1 MLGNLYLKTSAFS
14 RYTNLNMKKF
24 LACVFILAVFTGA
37 VFYVGWTQFRVKPD
51 TFGVVI
57 SKTSG
62 VDKKPVL
69 NGQFAWHWQFLLPT
83 NASLKIFQIKPLS
96 VQKTVSGTLPSGEA
110 YASIYG
116 AQGLFDY
123 SFTFDIL
130 LTLSPEAVVE
140 LMQQN
145 KVTDDKDLTE
155 YLEGA
160 GSTLAQKA
168 ANYILSRAEGN
179 SSFRPE
185 SLKREEILRGIQIYK
200 DFPEIDV
207 SVFAITSS
215 KLPDYNMYKKISN
228 MQPDELNPSSKYG
241 TEAIPAEQEEAE
253 MPEGL

>member
-1 MLGNLYLKTSAFS
+1 
-14 RYTNLNMKKF
+14 MKKF
-24 LACVFILAVFTGA
+24 LACVLILAVFAGF
-37 VFYVGWTQFRVKPD
+37 VFYTGWTQFRVKPD
-51 TFGVVI
+51 TVGIVV

-62 VDKKPVL
+62 VDEKPVL
-69 NGQFAWHWQFLLPT
+69 NGEFAWHWQFLLPS
-83 NASLKIFQIKPLS
+83 NATLKTFQIKPVS
-96 VQKTVSGTLPSGEA
+96 VQKTINGTLPSGEA

-130 LTLSPEAVVE
+130 LTVSPEAVVE
-140 LMQQN
+140 LMQLN
-145 KVTDDKDLTE
+145 KVTDDTDLTA

-160 GSTLAQKA
+160 ASTLAQKA
-168 ANYILSRAEGN
+168 ANYILTRAEGN
-179 SSFRPE
+179 PSFRTE

-228 MQPDELNPSSKYG
+228 MQPDELNPAEKY
-241 TEAIPAEQEEAE
+241 EKSEKIEKSELAE
-253 MPEGL
+253 MPEVL

>member
-1 MLGNLYLKTSAFS
+1 
-14 RYTNLNMKKF
+14 MKKF
-24 LACVFILAVFTGA
+24 LACVLILAVFTGA
-37 VFYVGWTQFRVKPD
+37 VFYIGWTQFRVKPD

-57 SKTSG
+57 SKTNGIDS
-62 VDKKPVL
+62 KPVL

-83 NASLKIFQIKPLS
+83 NATLKTFQIKPVS
-96 VQKTVSGTLPSGEA
+96 AQKTINGTLPSGEA

-123 SFTFDIL
+123 SFSFDIS
-130 LTLSPEAVVE
+130 LTVSPEAVVE
-140 LMQQN
+140 LMQLN
-145 KVTDDKDLTE
+145 KVTDDNDLTA

-160 GSTLAQKA
+160 ASTLAQKA

-179 SSFRPE
+179 PLFKAE
-185 SLKREEILRGIQIYK
+185 SLRRDEILRGIQIYK

-228 MQPDELNPSSKYG
+228 MQPEELNP
-241 TEAIPAEQEEAE
+241 AEQYEKTEMAD
-253 MPEGL
+253 MPEVL

>member
-1 MLGNLYLKTSAFS
+1 
-14 RYTNLNMKKF
+14 MKKF
-24 LACVFILAVFTGA
+24 LACLLILAVFAGA
-37 VFYVGWTQFRVKPD
+37 VFYIGWTQFRVKPD
-51 TFGVVI
+51 TIGIVV

-62 VDKKPVL
+62 VNEKPVL
-69 NGQFAWHWQFLLPT
+69 NGEFAWHWQFLLPS
-83 NASLKIFQIKPLS
+83 NATLKTFQIKPVS
-96 VQKTVSGTLPSGEA
+96 VQKTINGTLPSGEA

-130 LTLSPEAVVE
+130 LTVSPEAVVE
-140 LMQQN
+140 LMQLN
-145 KVTDDKDLTE
+145 KVTDDTDLTA

-160 GSTLAQKA
+160 ASTLAQKA
-168 ANYILSRAEGN
+168 ANYILTRAEGN
-179 SSFRPE
+179 PSFRTE

-228 MQPDELNPSSKYG
+228 MQPDELNPAEKY
-241 TEAIPAEQEEAE
+241 EKSEKIEKSELAE
-253 MPEGL
+253 MPEVL

>member
-1 MLGNLYLKTSAFS
+1 
-14 RYTNLNMKKF
+14 MKKF

-37 VFYVGWTQFRVKPD
+37 VFYIGWTQFRVKPD
-51 TFGVVI
+51 TMGVVV

-62 VDKKPVL
+62 VDEKPVL
-69 NGQFAWHWQFLLPT
+69 NGEFAWHWQFLLPT
-83 NASLKIFQIKPLS
+83 NASLKIFQIKPVS

-140 LMQQN
+140 LMQLN
-145 KVTDDKDLTE
+145 KITDDKDLAE

-160 GSTLAQKA
+160 ASTLAQKA
-168 ANYILSRAEGN
+168 ANYILNRADGN
-179 SSFRPE
+179 PAFRAE

-200 DFPEIDV
+200 DFPELDV
-207 SVFAITSS
+207 SVFAIVTS

-228 MQPDELNPSSKYG
+228 MQPDELNPSYKAVATDKSDKANLSDLPAK
-241 TEAIPAEQEEAE
+241 TDWSASAEHDEAG
-253 MPEGL
+253 MPEVL

>member
-1 MLGNLYLKTSAFS
+1 
-14 RYTNLNMKKF
+14 MKKF
-24 LACVFILAVFTGA
+24 LACVLILAVFTGA
-37 VFYVGWTQFRVKPD
+37 VFYIGWTQFRVKPD

-57 SKTSG
+57 SKTNGIDS
-62 VDKKPVL
+62 KPVL

-83 NASLKIFQIKPLS
+83 NATLKTFQIKPVS
-96 VQKTVSGTLPSGEA
+96 AQKTVNGTLPSGEA

-123 SFTFDIL
+123 SFSFDIS
-130 LTLSPEAVVE
+130 LTVSPEAVVE
-140 LMQQN
+140 LMQLN
-145 KVTDDKDLTE
+145 KVTDDNDLTA

-160 GSTLAQKA
+160 ASTLAQKA

-179 SSFRPE
+179 PLFKAE
-185 SLKREEILRGIQIYK
+185 SLRRDEILRGIQIYK

-228 MQPDELNPSSKYG
+228 MQPEELNPAEKYEK
-241 TEAIPAEQEEAE
+241 TEMAD
-253 MPEGL
+253 MPEVL

>member
-1 MLGNLYLKTSAFS
+1 
-14 RYTNLNMKKF
+14 MKKF
-24 LACVFILAVFTGA
+24 LACVLILAVFTGA
-37 VFYVGWTQFRVKPD
+37 VFYIGWTQFRVKPD
-51 TFGVVI
+51 TIGIVV

-62 VDKKPVL
+62 VNEKPVL
-69 NGQFAWHWQFLLPT
+69 NGEFAWHWQFLLPS
-83 NASLKIFQIKPLS
+83 NATLKTFQIKPVR
-96 VQKTVSGTLPSGEA
+96 VQKTINGTLPSGEA

-130 LTLSPEAVVE
+130 LTVSPEAVVE
-140 LMQQN
+140 LMQLN
-145 KVTDDKDLTE
+145 KVTDDTDLTA

-160 GSTLAQKA
+160 ASTLAQKA
-168 ANYILSRAEGN
+168 ANYILTRAEGN
-179 SSFRPE
+179 PSFRTE

-228 MQPDELNPSSKYG
+228 MQPDELNPAEKY
-241 TEAIPAEQEEAE
+241 EKSEKIEKSELAE
-253 MPEGL
+253 MPEVL

>member
-1 MLGNLYLKTSAFS
+1 
-14 RYTNLNMKKF
+14 MKKF
-24 LACVFILAVFTGA
+24 LACVFILAIFSGVI
-37 VFYVGWTQFRVKPD
+37 FYFGWTQFRVKTD
-51 TFGVVI
+51 SIGIVV
-57 SKTSG
+57 SKTNG
-62 VDKKPVL
+62 IDDKPVQ
-69 NGQFAWHWQFLLPT
+69 NGEFAWHWQFLLPT
-83 NASLKIFQIKPLS
+83 NATLKIFQIKPVSL
-96 VQKTVSGTLPSGEA
+96 QKTVNGTLPSGEA

-123 SFTFDIL
+123 SFSFDIL

-145 KVTDDKDLTE
+145 KVTDDKDLSE

-160 GSTLAQKA
+160 AATLAQKA

-179 SSFRPE
+179 PSFRPE

-241 TEAIPAEQEEAE
+241 TEAIPAEKEEAE
-253 MPEGL
+253 MPEVL

>member
-1 MLGNLYLKTSAFS
+1 
-14 RYTNLNMKKF
+14 MKKF
-24 LACVFILAVFTGA
+24 LACLFILAVFTGA
-37 VFYVGWTQFRVKPD
+37 VFYIGWTQFRVKPD
-51 TFGVVI
+51 TMGVVV

-62 VDKKPVL
+62 VDSKPVL
-69 NGQFAWHWQFLLPT
+69 NGEFAWHWQFLLPT
-83 NASLKIFQIKPLS
+83 NATLKIFQIKPVSL
-96 VQKTVSGTLPSGEA
+96 QKTVNGTLPSGEA

-140 LMQQN
+140 LMQEN

-160 GSTLAQKA
+160 GSTLTQKA
-168 ANYILSRAEGN
+168 ANYILSRADGN

-228 MQPDELNPSSKYG
+228 MQPDELNPSYKYG
-241 TEAIPAEQEEAE
+241 SEALPAEQEEAE
-253 MPEGL
+253 MPEVL